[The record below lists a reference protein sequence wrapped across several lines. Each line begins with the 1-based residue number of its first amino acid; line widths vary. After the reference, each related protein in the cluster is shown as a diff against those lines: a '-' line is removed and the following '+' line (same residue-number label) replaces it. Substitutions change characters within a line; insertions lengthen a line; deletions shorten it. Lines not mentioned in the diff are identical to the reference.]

1 MTDAPAPLPC
11 NLLALALW
19 KEVQTDWNHVPAGMG
34 GSMRTGLNW
43 QAVDWRVQ
51 FLGIEWTMGLY
62 RKLQH
67 LERLELNAQHNA
79 LKQQRS
85 S

>member
-1 MTDAPAPLPC
+1 MPV
-11 NLLALALW
+11 LALW
-19 KEVQTDWNHVPAGMG
+19 AEVQRDWHYAPSALVTDKGVVIPTA
-34 GSMRTGLNW
+34 RATGLNW

-67 LERLELNAQHNA
+67 LERLELNAQN
-79 LKQQRS
+79 KTR
-85 S
+85 